1 MIWYYYINYSIYKFY
16 KKRKDSMPVL
26 FSFLGTLLLVFMNIF
41 SVLSIIDL
49 FSPFLLQI
57 NKYFVL
63 LLMFIIALFNY
74 LILYKGNYY
83 IDVFDDFDN
92 SNDKYKSWNK
102 YVSIYIIGSVAFM
115 LVVLGIENYR
125 HNGHL

>member
-1 MIWYYYINYSIYKFY
+1 
-16 KKRKDSMPVL
+16 MPVL